1 MSDTPIGEVQ
11 TDAVV
16 SRNVLKLYV
25 APKKDNRD
33 HDVVM
38 LEFTDL
44 QFSDRF
50 LPICLP
56 M

>member
-1 MSDTPIGEVQ
+1 MSDTPIGEMQ

-16 SRNVLKLYV
+16 IRNILKLYV

-33 HDVVM
+33 HDVVL

-44 QFSDRF
+44 QMSDRF
-50 LPICLP
+50 RPICLP